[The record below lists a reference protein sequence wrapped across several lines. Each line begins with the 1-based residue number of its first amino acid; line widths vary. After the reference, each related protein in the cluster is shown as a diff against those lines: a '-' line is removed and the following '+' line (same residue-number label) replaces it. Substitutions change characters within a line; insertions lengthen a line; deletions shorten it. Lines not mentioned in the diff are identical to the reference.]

1 VEHHESQSQVAS
13 TETMTA
19 VTESGDLDETG
30 RSDLVLLRADW
41 ITDIP
46 EVEPFLVMSGLPTI
60 QAQPNY
66 WTLLRFR

>member
-1 VEHHESQSQVAS
+1 
-13 TETMTA
+13 MTA
-19 VTESGDLDETG
+19 VTASGDLDETG